1 MRSTARFVLLLGLLL
16 VFGRMTYG
24 QEKFN
29 DVRQRLADFLTGV
42 KTAARAADLVGARR
56 DLEAALEAWENEVKP
71 MIVEGVRT
79 NSQFQE
85 YFDRMGEVDANLAAL
100 TLELEEGD
108 SQKIE
113 TQVNATIWAISHHP
127 RGFSVPPP
135 RYTTWD
141 WVFGLGIGVGFC
153 VFAVVFGLH
162 LRRSYYRRY
171 VRPEPKVR
179 KG

>member
-1 MRSTARFVLLLGLLL
+1 MRTTGRCVLLLSLL
-16 VFGRMTYG
+16 VFGRMTFG

-29 DVRQRLADFLTGV
+29 DVRQFLADSLTGV
-42 KTAARAADLVGARR
+42 KTAARAADLAAARK
-56 DLEAALEAWENEVKP
+56 DLKAALEAWENDVKP

-85 YFDRMGEVDANLAAL
+85 YFDRMGDVDTNLAAL
-100 TLELEEGD
+100 AVELEEGD

-113 TQVNATIWAISHHP
+113 TRVNATIWAISHHP

-135 RYTTWD
+135 RYTIWD
-141 WVFGLGIGVGFC
+141 WVFGLGIGLGFC
-153 VFAVVFGLH
+153 VFAIIFGLH

-171 VRPEPKVR
+171 ARPEAKVR

>member
-1 MRSTARFVLLLGLLL
+1 MRTSARFVLLLSLFLC
-16 VFGRMTYG
+16 GRMASG

-29 DVRQRLADFLTGV
+29 DVRQRLADSLTGV
-42 KTAARAADLVGARR
+42 KTAAQAGDLASAQSN
-56 DLEAALEAWENEVKP
+56 LKAALETWENDVKP

-108 SQKIE
+108 SRKIE
-113 TQVNATIWAISHHP
+113 TRVNATIWAISHHP

-171 VRPEPKVR
+171 VKPPKFR